1 MNESMERL
9 RSLAVTMGTATT
21 KTDTAHL
28 VLREAIVSG
37 VLRPGEALHAGPLA
51 EALGMSRIPV
61 REAFRRLEQEGLVA
75 IRPHVGASVRSLPK
89 HEIEENLIIRGELE
103 ALATRLAAPRLSDG
117 TLAELEALVAEMDAC
132 VASGDAERFGRV
144 NRSFHLTIYRENPYP
159 RLFDLIEQ
167 LWSAFSRSRS
177 VFALEPE
184 LMRHSQVGHAQL
196 LEALQARDAHLAELV
211 IRGQKRHSLRV
222 FDRIAAE
229 AGDQDETERTIT
241 EALTAR

>member
-1 MNESMERL
+1 MERL
-9 RSLAVTMGTATT
+9 RALAATVGNATT

-51 EALGMSRIPV
+51 ETLGMSRIPV

-89 HEIEENLIIRGELE
+89 HEIEENLVIRGELE
-103 ALATRLAAPRLSDG
+103 ALATRLVAPHISDA
-117 TLAELEALVAEMDAC
+117 TLAELEAFVSEMDEC

-144 NRSFHLTIYRENPYP
+144 NRAFHLTIYRENPYP
-159 RLFDLIEQ
+159 RLFELIEQ
-167 LWSAFSRSRS
+167 FWSAFSRSRS

-211 IRGQKRHSLRV
+211 IRGQKRHSLRA
-222 FDRIAAE
+222 FDRIAAD
-229 AGDQDETERTIT
+229 AADKDEPDIT
-241 EALTAR
+241 LEEVLATR